1 MPVWY
6 GKNLDFLGGILWQM
20 LRLGRIKLE
29 NIQPLSEIPDLN
41 GVHLGIYL
49 LPYVKMNFAMH
60 GLGQASWL

>member
-1 MPVWY
+1 
-6 GKNLDFLGGILWQM
+6 M

-60 GLGQASWL
+60 GLGQAS